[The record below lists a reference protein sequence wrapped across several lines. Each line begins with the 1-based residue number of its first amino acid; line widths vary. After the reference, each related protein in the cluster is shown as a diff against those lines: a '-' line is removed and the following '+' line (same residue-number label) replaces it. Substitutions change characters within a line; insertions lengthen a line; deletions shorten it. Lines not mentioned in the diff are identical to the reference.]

1 MTRRRRATDRVTL
14 AQKSGRRM
22 VYSLLGQAAGKGAE
36 SLEGLLRRPQAAP
49 LIILLLWAGAV
60 LPNLTL
66 RSFIWE
72 EGTNAEIARDVV
84 AHRHFLVPIVYGIP
98 WSEKPSLLAWLI
110 AGVAAVTG
118 QVNEWSARLP
128 AMISVLL
135 TALMVQGLTRRYA
148 SLPAALFAA
157 LCFLFSPLLLQ
168 KLTIAEPD
176 TVITLLSFAAFIV
189 WWNGIA
195 AGGVSIWRWI
205 VCGLLL
211 AVLAMAKGPQPAGF
225 FALGT
230 LAYLIVEHRWSDLP
244 GWFLCMILPLATTI
258 AWGAAVYQ
266 PGVETTWLSYAR
278 LTMPA
283 TLGGYVA
290 SNSYGAVSLVL
301 QLLPATLV
309 LPFVV
314 LARRQDPTGL
324 AGALLLYSSVCLAA
338 LVLWPGFNPRYA
350 MPIAPALAVLAGMG
364 WDLLAKT
371 NHPAVRWAAAALLC
385 AFIVYRLVL
394 VAVIMPVFSDHFGAS
409 RNAGAMLERA
419 IGADPAPAYCFG
431 LSTNQ
436 LFYVRKPLQCLDG
449 AGQQS
454 VKPPAW
460 LLIPHSDVAP
470 FARLRPDLDV
480 RLVVETGSGP
490 QLAAVRIDKKSGEK

>member
-1 MTRRRRATDRVTL
+1 
-14 AQKSGRRM
+14 
-22 VYSLLGQAAGKGAE
+22 
-36 SLEGLLRRPQAAP
+36 LEGLLRRPQAAP
-49 LIILLLWAGAV
+49 VVVILLWAGAV

-66 RSFIWE
+66 HSFIWK

-148 SLPAALFAA
+148 GLPASLFAA

-176 TVITLLSFAAFIV
+176 TVVTLLSFAAFIV

-230 LAYLIVEHRWSDLP
+230 LAYLIVEHRWRDLP

-278 LTMPA
+278 LVMLA
-283 TLGGYVA
+283 TLGGYIA
-290 SNSYGAVSLVL
+290 SNSYSAVSLVL

-309 LPFVV
+309 L
-314 LARRQDPTGL
+314 LAL
-324 AGALLLYSSVCLAA
+324 ALLLYSSVCLAA
-338 LVLWPGFNPRYA
+338 LVVWPGFSPRYA
-350 MPIAPALAVLAGMG
+350 MPIAPALAVLDGMG

-371 NHPAVRWAAAALLC
+371 NHSAVRWAAATLLC
-385 AFIVYRLVL
+385 AFIVHRLIL
-394 VAVIMPVFSDHFGAS
+394 MAVIMPVFSDRFGVAQCRHYARARHRRRPRS
-409 RNAGAMLERA
+409 R
-419 IGADPAPAYCFG
+419 I
-431 LSTNQ
+431 
-436 LFYVRKPLQCLDG
+436 
-449 AGQQS
+449 
-454 VKPPAW
+454 
-460 LLIPHSDVAP
+460 LLWP
-470 FARLRPDLDV
+470 
-480 RLVVETGSGP
+480 
-490 QLAAVRIDKKSGEK
+490 

>member
-1 MTRRRRATDRVTL
+1 
-14 AQKSGRRM
+14 M
-22 VYSLLGQAAGKGAE
+22 VYSLLGQAAGKGTE
-36 SLEGLLRRPQAAP
+36 LLEALLRRPQAVSV
-49 LIILLLWAGAV
+49 IVLLLWACAA

-66 RSFIWE
+66 HSFVWE

-84 AHRHFLVPIVYGIP
+84 AHRHFLVPVIYGIP
-98 WSEKPSLLAWLI
+98 WYEKPSLLPWLI
-110 AGVAAVTG
+110 AGAAAVTG

-148 SLPAALFAA
+148 SFPASLFAA

-176 TVITLLSFAAFIV
+176 TVITLLSFAVFIV

-195 AGGVSIWRWI
+195 AGGVSIRRWI

-211 AVLAMAKGPQPAGF
+211 AVLVMAKGPQPAGF

-230 LAYLIVEHRWSDLP
+230 IAWLMVERRWRDLP
-244 GWFLCMILPLATTI
+244 GWFLCMTLPLAAAI

-266 PGVETTWLSYAR
+266 TGVEATWLAYAR
-278 LTMPA
+278 LMMPD
-283 TLGGYVA
+283 TLYGYVA
-290 SNSYGAVSLVL
+290 SNSYSAVSLVV
-301 QLLPATLV
+301 QLLPATLI

-314 LARRQDPTGL
+314 LARRQDRAGL
-324 AGALLLYSSVCLAA
+324 ASALLLYSSVGLAV

-364 WDLLAKT
+364 WDLLAKS
-371 NHPAVRWAAAALLC
+371 NYFIVRWAAATLLC
-385 AFIVYRLVL
+385 AFIVYRLAL
-394 VAVIMPVFSDHFGAS
+394 VAVIMPAFSDRFGAS
-409 RNAGAMLERA
+409 RNAGTMLDRA
-419 IGADPAPAYCFG
+419 IGADPAPAYCFS
-431 LSTNQ
+431 LDTNQ
-436 LFYVRKPLQCLDG
+436 LFYVRTPLQCLDQ
-449 AGQQS
+449 AGQRS
-454 VKPPAW
+454 VNPPAW
-460 LLIPHSDVAP
+460 LLIPRSEITP

-480 RLVVETGSGP
+480 RLVAETDSGP
-490 QLAAVRIDKKSGEK
+490 QLAAVRINKKSGEK